1 MLILHSYPDLFDLP
15 DNNPY
20 GLKVYAFLK
29 LCGVPFEHKHIM
41 DSAQA
46 PRGQLPYVL
55 DDGETIGDSDAI
67 IAHLKRKYALTIDD
81 ALTGEQ
87 RDRDLMIRRTLDDLY
102 WVMSYSRWRDD
113 RYWPA
118 FRQALLSTHAEVTS
132 EQLEAAREYNFK
144 RYHYQ
149 GVGRYE
155 PQQAYARGIADL
167 EVIANQ
173 VGSSGFIFG
182 SQPSSIDA
190 GVFGFVAN
198 IYFYDID
205 TPLKQFVLSKPD
217 LVRHCL
223 AVRAKV
229 DGEHAAS
236 A

>member
-1 MLILHSYPDLFDLP
+1 MLILHSYPELFGLP
-15 DNNPY
+15 DNNPF

-29 LCGVPFEHKHIM
+29 LCGVPFEHRHVM
-41 DSAQA
+41 DTSQA
-46 PRGQLPYVL
+46 PRGQLPFVL

-67 IAHLKRKYALTIDD
+67 IAHVKRKYALTIDD
-81 ALTGEQ
+81 ALTAQ
-87 RDRDLMIRRTLDDLY
+87 QQDLDLMIRRTLDDLY

-118 FRQALLSTHAEVTS
+118 FRQALLSTHKEIAS

-155 PQQAYARGIADL
+155 PEQAYARGIANL
-167 EVIANQ
+167 SAIANRLADTDF
-173 VGSSGFIFG
+173 VFG
-182 SQPSSIDA
+182 SQPTSTDA
-190 GVFGFVAN
+190 GIFGFVAN

-205 TPLKQFVLSKPD
+205 TPLKQFVLSRPE
-217 LVRHCL
+217 LAGHCL
-223 AVRAKV
+223 AIRARV
-229 DGEHAAS
+229 DGKAA

>member
-1 MLILHSYPDLFDLP
+1 MLVLHSYPDLFGLP

-55 DDGETIGDSDAI
+55 DDGEIIGDSDAI
-67 IAHLKRKYALTIDD
+67 ITHLKRKYALTIDD
-81 ALTGEQ
+81 ALRSDQ

-118 FRQALLSTHAEVTS
+118 FRQALLSTHAEISS

-155 PQQAYARGIADL
+155 PQQAYDRGLADL
-167 EVIANQ
+167 EAIANQ
-173 VGSSGFIFG
+173 IGSIGFIFG
-182 SQPSSIDA
+182 LQPASIDA
-190 GVFGFVAN
+190 AVFGCVAN

-205 TPLKQFVLSKPD
+205 TPLKQFVLSRPD

-223 AVRAKV
+223 AVRSMV
-229 DGEHAAS
+229 DSVHAP
-236 A
+236 